1 MKAEHSPLTPRK
13 LTENLERL
21 TVRCVRLHFLTH
33 HSLTAMAPAD
43 INECADDPSPCDT
56 NAQCANSP
64 GSYSCTCNEG
74 FAGSGIFCE
83 GSKLLKARYDCIAA
97 LAR

>member
-33 HSLTAMAPAD
+33 HSLTAWHLQ
-43 INECADDPSPCDT
+43 IST
-56 NAQCANSP
+56 SAQMTLPRATRTHS
-64 GSYSCTCNEG
+64 
-74 FAGSGIFCE
+74 
-83 GSKLLKARYDCIAA
+83 ARIRPEATPA
-97 LAR
+97 LATRDLRDPGPSVKVWNFWKHVMIVLQLLRD